1 MSADTPHTN
10 GTSRH
15 DRRPENRSTFTLREK
30 LDWAYSVP
38 LTAGNRVSVT
48 SMRHVL
54 SVLAWRWSD
63 GCGAS
68 CYPST
73 STIGHTIG
81 LSSDQVQ
88 RALDELDRQGLIT
101 RHRRERERGR
111 LGTYDYRLMLTRPHH
126 AGRSTP
132 VEDERPD
139 RTMPGGE
146 AVTRPHGA
154 VDQTAPCVET
164 RPHHAGT
171 EQPIE
176 NNPPNRH
183 RNRTEITSE
192 NIAHRAAEL
201 IVEDKLR
208 KNEELDSPEA
218 VAHWHANRLL
228 RDKAGRLDRLVT
240 YTDCSLDELAQC
252 LRDGTTPPPRPT
264 LYTPPAVDRITP
276 ERQRAALD
284 RGRRGGDDEAGEV
297 DDQANNDGLTDP
309 EPPAGTT

>member
-1 MSADTPHTN
+1 MSADERNTN
-10 GTSRH
+10 GISRH
-15 DRRPENRSTFTLREK
+15 DRRPENRVTFTMREK

-38 LTAGNRVSVT
+38 LVPGNRVSAT

-73 STIGHTIG
+73 STIGSTIG

-101 RHRRERERGR
+101 RHRRQRERGR

-146 AVTRPHGA
+146 AVTRPHDA

-176 NNPPNRH
+176 NNPPNSH

-208 KNEELDSPEA
+208 KKEKVWDTVVLVEVIAD
-218 VAHWHANRLL
+218 RLL

-252 LRDGTTPPPRPT
+252 LRDGTTPPPRPKP
-264 LYTPPAVDRITP
+264 YTPPAVKRCTP
-276 ERQRAALD
+276 EEQRAALD
-284 RGRRGGDDEAGEV
+284 RGLRGGDDEAGEV
-297 DDQANNDGLTDP
+297 DDQADEDGPTDP
-309 EPPAGTT
+309 EPPASTT

>member
-10 GTSRH
+10 DTSRH

-38 LTAGNRVSVT
+38 LTAGDRVSVT

-63 GCGAS
+63 GFGAS

-218 VAHWHANRLL
+218 VAQWHANRLL
-228 RDKAGRLDRLVT
+228 R
-240 YTDCSLDELAQC
+240 
-252 LRDGTTPPPRPT
+252 
-264 LYTPPAVDRITP
+264 
-276 ERQRAALD
+276 
-284 RGRRGGDDEAGEV
+284 
-297 DDQANNDGLTDP
+297 
-309 EPPAGTT
+309 